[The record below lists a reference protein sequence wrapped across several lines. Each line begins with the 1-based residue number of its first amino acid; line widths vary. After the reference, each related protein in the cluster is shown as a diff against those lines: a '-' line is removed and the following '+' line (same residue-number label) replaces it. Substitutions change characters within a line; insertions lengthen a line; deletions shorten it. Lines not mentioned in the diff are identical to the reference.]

1 MWKLNKSIAKE
12 LLPTQPVDFSI
23 EPWWCICLVKFT
35 VEEFKKLSEDEK
47 AMVNKICREE
57 ANAFV
62 HFDPDIIKALYR
74 RGLVYFEV
82 PVYPDDR
89 IKVFRLEGFISNKE
103 QSYED
108 PIEELLYAVF
118 VVSSEHA
125 TIAELASTL
134 QADLR
139 ILQAAA
145 SFVCRLGWAQ
155 KVIDPAYVLQ
165 ENTMVPHGVTL
176 TDEEGSSRRSSTSA
190 NVSIDGGDIALQGDF
205 WGTENYASRSCD
217 ARVAFVVDANITSY
231 LMMGSVSPGVTIVG
245 EKGELTGRNWGLAKR
260 DEEKVEMAVMHLGER
275 PKRGSMD
282 IFYKNTE
289 CSGMNTGHNTLCIQ
303 GMLKGKPLSI
313 IIDSGSTHS
322 FLTHCLAKKGVE
334 LVTTHPLSITVANG
348 ENLLTL
354 LNPISPILMNF
365 KNITLTFENEGQLIV
380 IQGQKSSLNL
390 QAVTKSQ
397 IQKMLAK
404 DSNLLG
410 EFYSVAV
417 ESSTSFIPEELQP
430 LGKSN
435 IVVDGLSHQ
444 FEEHVT
450 YDMTVTSIVPNWV
463 SDIEGGY
470 KNDPL
475 ATEWIF
481 TLSITPNVDAKW
493 KYSRGIL
500 RCCNGVY
507 IGETGSFR
515 LHILQTLHDSPQ
527 GGHSG
532 TQATYQRVKSYFYWP
547 RLKSIVNTYAQHCG
561 ICQRIKVEHVAKP
574 CLLQPLPIF
583 NQAREVVTMDFI
595 EGLREVAYRL
605 DLPADCHI
613 HPVFHVSL
621 LKKKLGDRVVP
632 TLTPPTVDTHVLQT
646 RFPAFDP
653 WGQGSFQGRGN
664 VTVVGG
670 EGRIDGKEL
679 GVGKEGLGISSAE
692 LGIWLKSH
700 AVTLYEAGK
709 LGHASIADLCKDLS
723 TLEGTKFEGVLQEFA
738 NHAYSLRCV
747 LECLLS
753 GGVAADTRATEV
765 VDRIRMPTSGYD
777 ESSAVAD
784 VSLTELSEQSSSNE
798 AEQNVTGNNNLETSQ
813 EDSLFD
819 NSALET
825 AGDDE
830 SATLSEDGK
839 FSSEV
844 SKSDLKINVH
854 NGGKAIHTE
863 GSDVGK
869 GTPRKRKKYRVDIL
883 RCESLASLPKA
894 TLDRLFLRDYDIIL
908 SIIPL
913 PHSCVLP
920 GPAGP
925 IHFGPPSHSSMTPW
939 MKLVLYSTVASGP
952 LSVVLMKGLC
962 LRMLP
967 APLAG
972 CEKALIWSWD
982 GSVIGSSNE
991 QSEGDL
997 VNGSILLYCLNS
1009 ILKFSAVIVQPFSR
1023 YDLDGSGKVVTV
1035 DIPLPITNSNG
1046 SVAHVGDKLGLS
1058 AKEHLKLNDIVT
1070 ALAQRIELRTVGYI
1084 RLLKLFKET
1093 KSDNFVPDQKYEWV
1107 PLTIEFG
1114 IPLFNPKLCNNICER
1129 IVTSGLLQADSLT
1142 QHHESMQRT
1151 HRKLREFCAEYQA
1164 TGPAAKL
1171 LYLKDQQQMDGS
1183 KDSEYIT
1190 NHPGSGKW
1198 NSMVNP
1204 SPISGASSEQQR
1216 LKLAHR
1222 HRSRTEFLSFDGSI
1236 LRSYA
1241 VAPVE
1246 DPSQV
1251 TAPKVDLDESDSNE
1265 VILPGVN
1272 LIFDGAELNPFDIAA
1287 SLQAGQPISLI
1298 AEAAAASTS
1307 FAFN

>member
-1 MWKLNKSIAKE
+1 MISKKMQHIPSTVEEQLFLRAFKEECPWQNLPKRLQAIFNSKDEWHRSIIDHCIKKRLQWNTSFACKVCKENEYYDEMMRFLRKSLALFPYYLAEYVCRVMRVSPFRYYCDMIFDLMRNEQPYDSIPNFSAADALRLTGIGRNEFIDIMNQCKSKKIMWKLNKSIAKE

-231 LMMGSVSPGVTIVG
+231 LMMGSVSPG
-245 EKGELTGRNWGLAKR
+245 
-260 DEEKVEMAVMHLGER
+260 
-275 PKRGSMD
+275 
-282 IFYKNTE
+282 
-289 CSGMNTGHNTLCIQ
+289 
-303 GMLKGKPLSI
+303 
-313 IIDSGSTHS
+313 
-322 FLTHCLAKKGVE
+322 
-334 LVTTHPLSITVANG
+334 
-348 ENLLTL
+348 
-354 LNPISPILMNF
+354 
-365 KNITLTFENEGQLIV
+365 
-380 IQGQKSSLNL
+380 
-390 QAVTKSQ
+390 
-397 IQKMLAK
+397 
-404 DSNLLG
+404 
-410 EFYSVAV
+410 
-417 ESSTSFIPEELQP
+417 
-430 LGKSN
+430 
-435 IVVDGLSHQ
+435 
-444 FEEHVT
+444 
-450 YDMTVTSIVPNWV
+450 
-463 SDIEGGY
+463 
-470 KNDPL
+470 
-475 ATEWIF
+475 
-481 TLSITPNVDAKW
+481 
-493 KYSRGIL
+493 
-500 RCCNGVY
+500 
-507 IGETGSFR
+507 
-515 LHILQTLHDSPQ
+515 
-527 GGHSG
+527 
-532 TQATYQRVKSYFYWP
+532 
-547 RLKSIVNTYAQHCG
+547 
-561 ICQRIKVEHVAKP
+561 
-574 CLLQPLPIF
+574 
-583 NQAREVVTMDFI
+583 
-595 EGLREVAYRL
+595 
-605 DLPADCHI
+605 
-613 HPVFHVSL
+613 
-621 LKKKLGDRVVP
+621 
-632 TLTPPTVDTHVLQT
+632 
-646 RFPAFDP
+646 
-653 WGQGSFQGRGN
+653 
-664 VTVVGG
+664 
-670 EGRIDGKEL
+670 
-679 GVGKEGLGISSAE
+679 
-692 LGIWLKSH
+692 LKSH